1 MAADTPTSGSTVAWL
16 RSAGDLSW
24 RLIGIMAAVA
34 LVFYAVSMVRLV
46 FVAVFLA
53 LVLTAV
59 LMPLG
64 NFYDRAMPRALAIG
78 ASLLTLL
85 LVVGSLA
92 SYVVAS
98 IVGRW
103 DELGD
108 ELGSGIVDLIP
119 LVQGLPFVDGLGGPD
134 EWLKDGAAWVEQ
146 NSDALIDGALV
157 SAGSVAEGVTAVVLA
172 VFCTVFF
179 LSTGSSM
186 WQWFL
191 AQVPAAGRDQWQ
203 AAGRAGWATFSGY
216 TRGISFVALTDA
228 VLAGTFLAIV
238 GVPLALPLSVVV
250 FLAAF
255 VPMVG
260 PVAAIV
266 ISSVVA
272 LAAEGPV
279 TALVVAIG
287 MVVIAQLDANVLQP
301 LITGKQ
307 VSLHPVVMALVVTCG
322 TVVFG
327 LLGAVVAVPLA
338 AVTWAVFST
347 VRRMRLAA
355 DEVESEP
362 ALVA

>member
-24 RLIGIMAAVA
+24 RLVGIMAAVA
-34 LVFYAVSMVRLV
+34 LVFYAVGMVRLV

-92 SYVVAS
+92 TYVVAS
-98 IVGRW
+98 IVGSW
-103 DELGD
+103 DQLGD
-108 ELGSGIVDLIP
+108 ELGSGIADLVP
-119 LVQGLPFVDGLGGPD
+119 LVQGLPFVPDLGGRD
-134 EWLKDGAAWVEQ
+134 KLFADAGAWVQQ
-146 NSDALIDGALV
+146 NSDALVGGALQ

-179 LSTGSSM
+179 LSTGSAM

-191 AQVPAAGRDQWQ
+191 AQVPAAGRDRWQ
-203 AAGRAGWATFSGY
+203 AAASAGWATFSGY

-279 TALVVAIG
+279 TAIVVAVG

-355 DEVESEP
+355 DEVEPEP